1 MQSTTITLRTST
13 RPIWEVDCVAKI
25 DTGAARTSID
35 SKLAEFLRAKFA
47 GTVKTKNAMGSQ
59 LRPIVLINFTWN
71 KKEYRIKASI
81 TDREGLKAPVILGQ
95 DVLGEVSNDAFFRT

>member
-13 RPIWEVDCVAKI
+13 SPVWEVDCVAKI

-35 SKLAEFLRAKFA
+35 SKLAEFLRANLA

-59 LRPIVLINFTWN
+59 VRPVVWINFICN
-71 KKEYRIKASI
+71 EKEYRIKASV
-81 TDREGLKAPVILGQ
+81 TDREGLKASVILGQ
-95 DVLGEVSNDAFFRT
+95 DVLGQILE